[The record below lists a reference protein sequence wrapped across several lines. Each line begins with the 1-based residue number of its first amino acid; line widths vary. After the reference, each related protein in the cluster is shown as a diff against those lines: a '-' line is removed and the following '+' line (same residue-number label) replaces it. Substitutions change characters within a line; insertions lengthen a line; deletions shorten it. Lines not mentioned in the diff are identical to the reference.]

1 MGAEA
6 SISPNGMARC
16 RRLATIGKTN
26 RPMTTSTR
34 NILFENWSIFRML
47 WEEADME
54 RIIRESLPD
63 SKEWRLD
70 RLLTSMRV
78 LDEALDDY
86 DSDDDL
92 TMPWSGQDDDV
103 RISTD
108 NQQYSTEISTPQS
121 KG

>member
-1 MGAEA
+1 MTHHFGKDGQMITA
-6 SISPNGMARC
+6 NGTV
-16 RRLATIGKTN
+16 LEHWTILRK
-26 RPMTTSTR
+26 
-34 NILFENWSIFRML
+34 L

-92 TMPWSGQDDDV
+92 TIHGAGRTTMCAI
-103 RISTD
+103 RLTISST
-108 NQQYSTEISTPQS
+108 QQKISTPQS